1 MGDRHAVRRKSG
13 GGGGGGGDRPR
24 IWTGYG
30 KLVKHF
36 RELAGMTQSEL
47 ADAVGYSCEQ
57 AASIEQGRRPA
68 KAAFTE
74 AAEQVLNAGGALRA
88 LQEDVD
94 LARLPLFFQ
103 DFAVIE
109 AEAVSRF
116 SYDPLL
122 IPGLLQAEEY
132 ARALLN
138 AHFPPLDD
146 EVIEERV
153 AARMARQALIGRR
166 QPPIVFVFIIEE
178 NALHRRVGGDEVMKA
193 QLRWLLKCAQ
203 LRNVEVQIMPTSRAA
218 HSGLNGA
225 MVLLEN
231 LDRRQFV
238 YIEAQDIGTVV
249 SARDQ
254 VSEFWMRYGML
265 RSQAL
270 DTEESVRLVERVA
283 GDL

>member
-1 MGDRHAVRRKSG
+1 MGDRHAARRKG
-13 GGGGGGGDRPR
+13 GGGSGDDDRPA
-24 IWTGYG
+24 IWRGYG

-36 RELAGMTQSEL
+36 RELAQLKQPDL
-47 ADAVGYSCEQ
+47 ADAVGYSYEQ
-57 AASIEQGRRPA
+57 VASIEQGRRPA

-74 AAEQVLNAGGALRA
+74 AAERVLNAGGALRV
-88 LQEDVD
+88 LQEDVE

-103 DFAVIE
+103 DFALIE

-122 IPGLLQAEEY
+122 IPGLLQTEEY

-146 EVIEERV
+146 EIVEERV
-153 AARMARQALIGRR
+153 AARLARQALIERKH
-166 QPPIVFVFIIEE
+166 PPIVFVFIIEE
-178 NALHRRVGGDEVMKA
+178 SALYRRVDGTEVMKA
-193 QLRWLLKCAQ
+193 QLQWLLKCAQ
-203 LRNVEVQIMPTSRAA
+203 LRNVGVQIMPTERAA

-225 MVLLEN
+225 MVLVE
-231 LDRRQFV
+231 DCERRQFV
-238 YIEAQDIGTVV
+238 YIESQDIGTVV
-249 SARDQ
+249 SAREQ
-254 VSEFWMRYGML
+254 VSEFWIRYGML

-270 DTEESVRLVERVA
+270 DTEESVRLIERVA